1 MEIKKRHATWLE
13 LAAARLSLLG
23 QGRIRLHALTG
34 GGCHSCLGITLNGR
48 WLCANDGRLTIFDC
62 REAARRFLEL
72 LRIDKVE
79 DGDTAALPSGS
90 DVQCMR
96 LGTRG
101 LRVCN
106 GRGTPARTTFDA
118 PRCMVP
124 QAC

>member
-23 QGRIRLHALTG
+23 QVRIRLHALTG
-34 GGCHSCLGITLNGR
+34 GCHNCLGITLNGR

-79 DGDTAALPSGS
+79 DGDAVALPSESG
-90 DVQCMR
+90 VQCMR
-96 LGTRG
+96 LGNRG

-106 GRGTPARTTFDA
+106 GHGTPTRASRVVA
-118 PRCMVP
+118 SQCLVP
-124 QAC
+124 QGC

>member
-1 MEIKKRHATWLE
+1 MDIKKRHATWLE

-23 QGRIRLHALTG
+23 QGRIRLHTLTG
-34 GGCHSCLGITLNGR
+34 GCRSCFGITLNDR

-62 REAARRFLEL
+62 REAARRFLAL

-79 DGDTAALPSGS
+79 DGGAAALPGGS

-106 GRGTPARTTFDA
+106 GRGTPARSTFEA
-118 PRCMVP
+118 PRCLVP
-124 QAC
+124 QGC

>member
-1 MEIKKRHATWLE
+1 MDTKKRHATWLE

-23 QGRIRLHALTG
+23 QVRIRLHTLT
-34 GGCHSCLGITLNGR
+34 GGCHSCFGITLNDR

-62 REAARRFLEL
+62 RDAARRFLEL
-72 LRIDKVE
+72 LHIDKVE
-79 DGDTAALPSGS
+79 DGGTADLPSASG
-90 DVQCMR
+90 VQCMR

-101 LRVCN
+101 LRACN
-106 GRGTPARTTFDA
+106 GRGTPARSSFEP

>member
-1 MEIKKRHATWLE
+1 MDIKKRHATWLE

-23 QGRIRLHALTG
+23 QVRIRLHTLS
-34 GGCHSCLGITLNGR
+34 GGCHSCFGITLNDR

-79 DGDTAALPSGS
+79 DGATADLPSGPG
-90 DVQCMR
+90 VQCMR
-96 LGTRG
+96 LSARG

-106 GRGTPARTTFDA
+106 GRGTPARSGFEV
-118 PRCMVP
+118 PRCLVP
-124 QAC
+124 QGC